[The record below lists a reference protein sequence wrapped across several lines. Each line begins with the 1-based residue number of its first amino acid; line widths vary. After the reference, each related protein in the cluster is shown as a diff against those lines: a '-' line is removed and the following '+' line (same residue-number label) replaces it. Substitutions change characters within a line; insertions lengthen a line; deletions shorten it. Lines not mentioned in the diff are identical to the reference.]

1 MATTGPAGDA
11 VKRLLLL
18 LSLTLLV
25 ACEPEP
31 PPAPPPVPEPE
42 TILPPLDN
50 PLNTRAL
57 WLSGAEHWQKA
68 AAAAGELNTAIAQLL
83 AEPDAETLGAARQAW
98 HRAHA
103 ATAACIPLASLAS
116 GHPDLFG
123 KLSQAWFQIDSQ
135 PIAAGYVDA
144 IEGYPDSGVVHDTTL
159 TINHTSLR
167 EQHGLSSEYEAILGL
182 HVLEFL
188 LWGETGERPPGDFAH
203 AEASATLRSV
213 DQPQNRRRDLLELV
227 GRLLE
232 DDLEQVARQWA
243 KPESA
248 IAAPYFRLP
257 DASRALLW
265 RQALAASLADPENH
279 CEFAPEPC
287 PPTAEIVATLL
298 NLTDQHPTLVI
309 AEHWQ
314 QRLETLAQHLAAGE
328 QDKVMEQLAALRE
341 LLARR

>member
-1 MATTGPAGDA
+1 M
-11 VKRLLLL
+11 KRLALLL
-18 LSLTLLV
+18 GLALLA
-25 ACEPEP
+25 ACEREP
-31 PPAPPPVPEPE
+31 PPATPLPAPEPE
-42 TILPPLDN
+42 QALPALDT
-50 PLNTRAL
+50 PLNTREL
-57 WLSGAEHWQKA
+57 WLSGADYWEA
-68 AAAAGELNTAIAQLL
+68 AAAAAAELNTAIAQLL
-83 AEPDAETLGAARQAW
+83 ARPDGDSLTAARRAW

-103 ATAACIPLASLAS
+103 ATAACTPLARLAS
-116 GHPDLFG
+116 GHPDLFA
-123 KLSQAWFQIDSQ
+123 KLAGAWFQIDTR
-135 PIAAGYVDA
+135 PIAPGYVDA

-188 LWGETGERPPGDFAH
+188 LWGETGERPPGDFAR
-203 AEASATLRSV
+203 AEASTTLRSV
-213 DQPQNRRRDLLELV
+213 DQPRNRRRDLLELV

-232 DDLEQVARQWA
+232 DDLRQLATQWRD
-243 KPESA
+243 PESP

-279 CEFAPEPC
+279 CEFAPEGC

-298 NLTDQHPTLVI
+298 DLAGGHPTLII

-314 QRLETLAQHLAAGE
+314 QRLENLAQHLADGE
-328 QDKVMEQLAALRE
+328 QDAAMEQLAELRE
-341 LLARR
+341 LLERR